1 MKGFSIIEVIIAL
14 SILLM
19 GITSVIKLQ
28 STGATMTSVSSNI
41 TQAQNLAQQVL
52 QQQLSRS
59 PLTVITSLACLDT
72 VTNAEITSP
81 VVINNTSYTIDCIVL
96 PNYVPLTGG
105 KSHIIGRGN
114 PDKFTSAASV
124 SVTVTWDESGILG
137 VASGTEIKIVSSVG
151 IVTYQ

>member
-28 STGATMTSVSSNI
+28 STGASMTSVSSNI

-72 VTNAEITSP
+72 VTNAAITSP
-81 VVINNTSYTIDCIVL
+81 VVINNTSYTITCNVL
-96 PNYVPLTGG
+96 LNNVPLTGG
-105 KSHIIGRGN
+105 NHIVGRGTATQ
-114 PDKFTSAASV
+114 FTSAATV
-124 SVTVTWDESGILG
+124 SVTVSWDENSILG
-137 VASGTEIKIVSSVG
+137 TTGTVGQKSVSSVG

>member
-14 SILLM
+14 SVLLM

-52 QQQLSRS
+52 QQQLARS
-59 PLTVITSLACLDT
+59 PLAVITSGACLDT
-72 VTNAEITSP
+72 ATNGSITSP
-81 VVINNTSYTIDCIVL
+81 VTVNNTSYTITCSVL
-96 PNYVPLTGG
+96 VNNVPLTGG
-105 KSHIIGRGN
+105 SHVIGRGTAAQ
-114 PDKFTSAASV
+114 FTSAATV

-137 VASGTEIKIVSSVG
+137 VAPGTELKRVSSVG

>member
-41 TQAQNLAQQVL
+41 TYAQNLAQQIL
-52 QQQLSRS
+52 QQQLARS
-59 PLTVITSLACLDT
+59 PFAVINTATCLDT
-72 VTNAEITSP
+72 TTNSSIPLSIT
-81 VVINNTSYTIDCIVL
+81 INNTDFAISCEVL
-96 PNYVPLTGG
+96 VNKVILSGG
-105 KSHIIGRGN
+105 EHIIGIGTAAE
-114 PDKFTSAASV
+114 FTSAATV
-124 SVTVTWDESGILG
+124 SVTVRWNENGIRG
-137 VASGTEIKIVSSVG
+137 VSGTTGDRSVSSVG

>member
-72 VTNAEITSP
+72 VTNVAITSP
-81 VVINNTSYTIDCIVL
+81 VVINNTSYTITCNVL
-96 PNYVPLTGG
+96 LNNVPLTVGN
-105 KSHIIGRGN
+105 HIVGRGTAAQ
-114 PDKFTSAASV
+114 FTSAASV

-137 VASGTEIKIVSSVG
+137 VAPGTRQKSVSSVG